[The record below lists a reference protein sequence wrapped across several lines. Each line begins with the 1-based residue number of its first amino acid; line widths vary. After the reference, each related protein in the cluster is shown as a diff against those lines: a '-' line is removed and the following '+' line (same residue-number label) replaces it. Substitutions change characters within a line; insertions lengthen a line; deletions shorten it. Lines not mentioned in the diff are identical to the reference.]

1 MKTNFKNKQPIDLL
15 KLTQNLSVAILGSV
29 LSFAAIEVA
38 NPARSDAFVI
48 FNRSGNTLGGGSR
61 WDAAPRTIQGQDRSL
76 DGGLRYS
83 LQGGSYQA
91 FRDLFTWD
99 ILPSVNEFQ
108 NAIETAFNAWTVVDP
123 VSGLGTDL
131 SFVADLET
139 PVVGTGRGG
148 VNRYGAEID
157 LLASTDATFWNPG
170 NTSPQGE
177 SFFYYINDTVTLTS
191 GTENYAGSSAI
202 IGADITF
209 NNNAGTVYTLDFFRR
224 LLTHEI
230 GHAIG
235 LGDIEGDISANRFI
249 DDNYDGS
256 TSATA
261 NATLSNPIA
270 QLIDPLNPAASPFSL
285 FTVPDQ
291 DPGLDTLGIDIL
303 MESRGLG
310 IAPGNPVTNIR
321 PLVND
326 DYAGRQFL
334 YPVFSEAS
342 VNEPT
347 ATLGLLALG
356 IIGARLSTQGKTKQ
370 QRVDQVTR
378 SATYN
383 IDI

>member
-1 MKTNFKNKQPIDLL
+1 MKTNVKNKQPIDLL
-15 KLTQNLSVAILGSV
+15 KLTQNLSLAILGSV
-29 LSFAAIEVA
+29 LSFTAIEVA

-83 LQGGSYQA
+83 LQGGSYEA

-99 ILPSVNEFQ
+99 IVPSVNEFQ
-108 NAIETAFNAWTVVDP
+108 NAIEGAFNAWTVVDP

-157 LLASTDATFWNPG
+157 LLASTNATFWNPG

-177 SFFYYINDTVTLTS
+177 SFFYYIRDTVTLTS
-191 GTENYAGSSAI
+191 GTENYTGSSAI

-235 LGDIEGDISANRFI
+235 LGDIEGDISPNRFI

-261 NATLSNPIA
+261 LATLSNPIA

-291 DPGLDTLGIDIL
+291 DPGVDTPAVDIL

-310 IAPGNPVTNIR
+310 IAPGNPVTNLS

-334 YPVFSEAS
+334 YPVLSEATPSEAS
-342 VNEPT
+342 VNEST

-356 IIGARLSTQGKTKQ
+356 LIGTGLSTQRKKGTN
-370 QRVDQVTR
+370 RE
-378 SATYN
+378 
-383 IDI
+383 

>member
-1 MKTNFKNKQPIDLL
+1 MKANFKNKQPLDLL

-48 FNRSGNTLGGGSR
+48 FNRSGSTLGGGSR
-61 WDAAPRTIQGQDRSL
+61 WDAAPRTIQGQNRSL

-91 FRDLFTWD
+91 YRDLFTWD

-108 NAIETAFNAWTVVDP
+108 NAIEAAFNAWTVVDP

-261 NATLSNPIA
+261 LATLSNPIA

-285 FTVPDQ
+285 FTKKI
-291 DPGLDTLGIDIL
+291 GFK
-303 MESRGLG
+303 
-310 IAPGNPVTNIR
+310 APSFVR
-321 PLVND
+321 
-326 DYAGRQFL
+326 RQF
-334 YPVFSEAS
+334 
-342 VNEPT
+342 
-347 ATLGLLALG
+347 
-356 IIGARLSTQGKTKQ
+356 
-370 QRVDQVTR
+370 
-378 SATYN
+378 
-383 IDI
+383 

>member
-1 MKTNFKNKQPIDLL
+1 MKANFKNKQPINLL
-15 KLTQNLSVAILGSV
+15 KLTKNLSLAILGSV

-38 NPARSDAFVI
+38 NPAPSDAFVI
-48 FNRSGNTLGGGSR
+48 FNRSGSTLGGGSR
-61 WDAAPRTIQGQDRSL
+61 WDAAPRTIHGKERSL

-91 FRDLFTWD
+91 YRDLFTWD

-108 NAIETAFNAWTVVDP
+108 NAIEAAFNAWTVVDP

-157 LLASTDATFWNPG
+157 LFASTDATFWNPG
-170 NTSPQGE
+170 HTSPQGE
-177 SFFYYINDTVTLTS
+177 AFFYYINDTVTLTS

-235 LGDIEGDISANRFI
+235 LGDIEGDISPNRFI

-261 NATLSNPIA
+261 LATLSNPIA

-291 DPGLDTLGIDIL
+291 DPGVDTPGVDIL

-310 IAPGNPVTNIR
+310 IAPGNPVTNLT

-342 VNEPT
+342 VSSEASVDEPT

-356 IIGARLSTQGKTKQ
+356 IIGARLITQGKKASN
-370 QRVDQVTR
+370 RE
-378 SATYN
+378 
-383 IDI
+383 